1 MVKLSQ
7 ACDRS
12 DKNQRMVSL
21 LGFFRSFGLG
31 FSIMLGLIALCVI
44 VVFIYFL

>member
-1 MVKLSQ
+1 MVKSTQ

-12 DKNQRMVSL
+12 DKNQRTVSY
-21 LGFFRSFGLG
+21 LGFLRSFGLG

-44 VVFIYFL
+44 VVYIYFL